1 LAPSDLT
8 ARLQRRVARLLLRHD
23 RHVFRGHFHEWYE
36 RSSLPRLPELQAY
49 DYVMRLLLL
58 SSELLDEIVPRIRR
72 QMSFQTT
79 RSTQEEEAPPRGQI
93 DWNSSLARSWDERPG
108 DPPTRFATRLRSRSF
123 ATPENALVSAVIEHC
138 AQELAQTRAGRL
150 FADAPLTGEEQREL
164 AHLEDRLRREQAALY
179 AHIDTGT
186 ASAPQ
191 EAEHD
196 IAALVDSVEQH
207 LPPGSSPY
215 RDLLDWWQRF
225 ERLCLRGNSGATP
238 APVLHSSEHADLL
251 YRLWLALELV
261 EFLAGQHLLSSATV
275 ETDRLSFDFHWK
287 GRTFRFNYQRAAMH
301 DTLWQ
306 GVAEHRPLCCIRR
319 ADALQVEPDGR
330 LIWRE
335 PGVLLES
342 GLYAVSDTN
351 TAADLLRQ
359 MLGSLQAHD
368 TAKGMLVLPFPPPEL
383 ARLAPNAYT
392 NAIAPEHD
400 LRCYELRPLEQI
412 EILHERLHALLE
424 QAAAWLPERPAVACR
439 GMLQDADTVN
449 PGTLPASH
457 CIHCGALLALC
468 PKPHVSPWRVDLV
481 CPHCDCLRNVQL
493 CHIMGTQPTIA
504 LLPPFVRRVLTREQ
518 LVTNV
523 KQLRERVQ
531 VQYKVDDDSNEA
543 ELARTAVVHAIG
555 ELTESYLAWK
565 QPDSLMAQIEEKLSW
580 AFGSM
585 WRADQH
591 PRGLPEDVRNMLV
604 SGEYVWNEFQQ
615 SDMRDW
621 AACAVQYVRAL
632 ERELHRRIYARCGKP
647 SMLMYYDEP
656 MNPHQFTFGTVS
668 RAYRKRN
675 DTAPDPNWQTML
687 QHVAQASQVDVAAF
701 EELIAD
707 IARLR
712 KNRNKIAHS
721 ERIDR
726 GIAGT
731 VRSAVLGQPDQ
742 AGLLRR
748 FIELLDA
755 ASGGS

>member
-1 LAPSDLT
+1 
-8 ARLQRRVARLLLRHD
+8 VARLLLRHD
-23 RHVFRGHFHEWYE
+23 RQVFRGHFHEWHE

-49 DYVMRLLLL
+49 DYFTRLLLL
-58 SSELLDEIVPRIRR
+58 SGELLDEIVPRIRR
-72 QMSFQTT
+72 QMSFQAT
-79 RSTQEEEAPPRGQI
+79 RSNLEEDAPPRGQI
-93 DWNSSLARSWDERPG
+93 DWNSSLARSWDKRPG

-123 ATPENALVSAVIEHC
+123 ATPENALLAAVIEHC

-150 FADAPLTGEEQREL
+150 FADAPLADEEQREL

-179 AHIDTGT
+179 AHIGTDTAG
-186 ASAPQ
+186 APQ
-191 EAEHD
+191 EEEHD
-196 IAALVDSVEQH
+196 IAALVDSVEQR
-207 LPPGSSPY
+207 LPPGSNLY

-225 ERLCLRGNSGATP
+225 ERLCLRGNTGTTP
-238 APVLHSSEHADLL
+238 APVLDSSEHADLL

-261 EFLAGQHLLSSATV
+261 EFLAAQHLLGSAAV
-275 ETDRLSFDFHWK
+275 KTDRLSFNFRWQ
-287 GRTFRFNYQRAAMH
+287 GRAFRFDYQRAA
-301 DTLWQ
+301 TNATPWQ
-306 GVAEHRPLCCIRR
+306 GAAGSRPLCCIRR
-319 ADALQVEPDGR
+319 ADALQVEHDGR

-342 GLYAVSDTN
+342 GLY
-351 TAADLLRQ
+351 TANDAGTPADLLRQ
-359 MLGSLQAHD
+359 ILGSLQAHD
-368 TAKGMLVLPFPPPEL
+368 TARGVLMLPVPPPEL
-383 ARLAPNAYT
+383 PQLAPGAYPNT
-392 NAIAPEHD
+392 IAPEHD

-412 EILHERLHALLE
+412 DVLHERLHALLD
-424 QAAAWLPERPAVACR
+424 QVAAWLPERPAVACR

-449 PGTLPASH
+449 PGALPPSH
-457 CIHCGALLALC
+457 CNHCGALLALC
-468 PKPHVSPWRVDLV
+468 PKPHVSQSRVDLV
-481 CPHCDCLRNVQL
+481 CPRCDCLHNARL
-493 CHIMGTQPTIA
+493 CHIMGTQSTA
-504 LLPPFVRRVLTREQ
+504 VLLPPFVRRVLTREQ

-531 VQYKVDDDSNEA
+531 LQYMTDDESNEA

-565 QPDSLMAQIEEKLSW
+565 QPDSLMAQIEEKLTW
-580 AFGSM
+580 AFGNM

-615 SDMRDW
+615 SEMRDW

-647 SMLMYYDEP
+647 SVLLYYDEP

-675 DTAPDPNWQTML
+675 DAAPDPNWQTML
-687 QHVAQASQVDVAAF
+687 QYAAMTSQADAATF
-701 EELIAD
+701 EALIAD

-731 VRSAVLGQPDQ
+731 VRNAVLGQPDQ

-748 FIELLDA
+748 FIELLDPA
-755 ASGGS
+755 PDRL

>member
-1 LAPSDLT
+1 
-8 ARLQRRVARLLLRHD
+8 LLLRHD
-23 RHVFRGHFHEWYE
+23 QQVFRGHFREWYE

-49 DYVMRLLLL
+49 DYFSRLLLL
-58 SSELLDEIVPRIRR
+58 SSELLDELVPRIRR
-72 QMSFQTT
+72 QMSFQAT
-79 RSTQEEEAPPRGQI
+79 RSTLEEEAPPRGQI
-93 DWNSSLARSWDERPG
+93 DWNSSLARSWSEQPG
-108 DPPTRFATRLRSRSF
+108 DPPTRFATRLRNRSF
-123 ATPENALVSAVIEHC
+123 ATPENTLLAALIERC
-138 AQELAQTRAGRL
+138 AQELAQTRAGRLGAL

-164 AHLEDRLRREQAALY
+164 AHLEDRLRREQAALS
-179 AHIDTGT
+179 AHIDTDAAG
-186 ASAPQ
+186 ASQ
-191 EAEHD
+191 EAAHD
-196 IAALVDSVEQH
+196 IAALVDSVEQR

-225 ERLCLRGNSGATP
+225 ERLCLRGNIGTTP
-238 APVLHSSEHADLL
+238 APVLDSSEHADLL

-261 EFLAGQHLLSSATV
+261 EFLAGQHLLSRAAV
-275 ETDRLSFDFHWK
+275 ETDRLSFDFCWQ
-287 GRTFRFNYQRAAMH
+287 GRVFRFDYQRAAASNMS
-301 DTLWQ
+301 WQ
-306 GVAEHRPLCCIRR
+306 GAADYRPLCCIRR
-319 ADALQVEPDGR
+319 ADALQIEHDGR

-342 GLYAVSDTN
+342 GLRAVSDAN

-368 TAKGMLVLPFPPPEL
+368 TARGVLVLPVPPPEL
-383 ARLAPNAYT
+383 AQLAADVYP

-412 EILHERLHALLE
+412 DVLHKRLRALLD
-424 QAAAWLPERPAVACR
+424 QVAAWLPERPAVACR

-449 PGTLPASH
+449 PGALPAMH
-457 CIHCGALLALC
+457 CSHCGALLALC
-468 PKPHVSPWRVDLV
+468 PKPHVSTTRVDMV
-481 CPHCDCLRNVQL
+481 CPRCDCLHNAQL
-493 CHIMGTQPTIA
+493 CHIMSTQPTAA

-531 VQYKVDDDSNEA
+531 VQYRIDDESSEA
-543 ELARTAVVHAIG
+543 ELARTTVLHAIG

-565 QPDSLMAQIEEKLSW
+565 QPDSLMAQIEEKLTW
-580 AFGSM
+580 AFGNM

-615 SDMRDW
+615 SEMRDW

-675 DTAPDPNWQTML
+675 DVAPDPNWQTML
-687 QHVAQASQVDVAAF
+687 QHAAEASQADAAAF

-726 GIAGT
+726 SIAGT
-731 VRSAVLGQPDQ
+731 VRSAVLGQPNQ

-748 FIELLDA
+748 FIELLDPA
-755 ASGGS
+755 APGGP